1 MLLIFT
7 YLGIFIFNATPKKA
21 ALPPFGSEENQHR
34 ITSFNKM
41 LTFAPFAGTFGHDV
55 ENEESRMS
63 IEERLRGLGITI
75 PKAMA
80 PVASYV
86 PTVMVDGMLYT
97 SGSGP
102 IVDGRPMVAG
112 KLGGEVTVEQG
123 YQAARLTAI
132 NLLARGWKS
141 CRAMSPARPASI
153 GSLRSWTA
161 PRIC

>member
-1 MLLIFT
+1 MDFDKLKSLSMGSAT
-7 YLGIFIFNATPKKA
+7 RDKHLVRSLATFIFNAH
-21 ALPPFGSEENQHR
+21 LGRPPSSFRVGGNQQSS
-34 ITSFNKM
+34 TSFNKM
-41 LTFAPFAGTFGHDV
+41 LTLVPFGATFRHDV
-55 ENEESRMS
+55 ESEESRMS

-102 IVDGRPMVAG
+102 IVDGQPMVAG

-123 YQAARLTAI
+123 YQAA
-132 NLLARGWKS
+132 
-141 CRAMSPARPASI
+141 
-153 GSLRSWTA
+153 
-161 PRIC
+161 